1 MLRAVSLLV
10 LAAAVVALAWFV
22 AHLPGQFV
30 LHFGSYV
37 VQTSVP
43 VALLALAVLFG
54 VLYALAR
61 LVAAV
66 LRIPQWL
73 NVRGALRQRR
83 RGDEAVTQSLLALA
97 AGDGTE
103 ARRESARSRRLLGD
117 TPQTLLLAA
126 QAARISGREDEA
138 EAIFREL
145 AARKDAGFLGQRG
158 LLRQALARQD
168 WVAAAEYAR
177 RAEAAHPGAAWLRTE
192 RAQIAVQTHDWREAL
207 SLSAPDAPLAA
218 FATAAAEEQT
228 DPAEGRKLAKRA
240 FEADPAL
247 APAAIAYARRLREQ
261 GKEPRAIDVLRRCWS
276 LAPHPDV
283 AAFALAPA
291 SGALERLSA
300 AEGLVGTVLEDHP
313 ETHLLLARLHLDA
326 GQVAAARTQ
335 LDLARAGGLDQQ
347 RVWLLQADIAEA
359 EEQPDEAREA
369 LRHAT
374 TAPSDPVWRCGSCG
388 TVHTRWLAVCP
399 QCRTAGRVAWGTG
412 RAETALVAV

>member
-1 MLRAVSLLV
+1 MLRALSLLV
-10 LAAAVVALAWFV
+10 LAAIVVTVAWYV
-22 AHLPGQFV
+22 GHLPGQFV
-30 LHFGSYV
+30 LHFGRYV

-43 VALLALAVLFG
+43 VALLALAVLFL

-61 LVAAV
+61 FVSGL
-66 LRIPQWL
+66 LRIPQWFG
-73 NVRGALRQRR
+73 VRGALRQRR
-83 RGDEAVTQSLLALA
+83 RGDEAVTRSLLALA
-97 AGDGTE
+97 AGDGTD
-103 ARRESARSRRLLGD
+103 AQRESARSRRLLGD

-126 QAARISGREDEA
+126 QAARIAGHEDQA

-145 AARKDAGFLGQRG
+145 AERKDAGFLGLRG

-192 RAQIAVQTHDWREAL
+192 RAQIAIQTQDWRGAL

-218 FATAAAEEQT
+218 FATAAALEQS
-228 DPAEGRKLAKRA
+228 DPDEGRKLAKSA
-240 FEADPAL
+240 WEADPSL

-261 GKEPRAIDVLRRCWS
+261 GKEAKAIDVLRRSWS

-283 AAFALAPA
+283 AAYAIAPA
-291 SGALERLSA
+291 NGALERLAA
-300 AEGLVGTVLEDHP
+300 AESMVGTTTEHHA

-326 GQVAAARTQ
+326 GQIAAARTE
-335 LDLARAGGLDQQ
+335 LDRARAGGLDQQ

-359 EEQPDEAREA
+359 EGQADEAREA

-388 TVHTRWLAVCP
+388 TVHVQWLAVCP
-399 QCRTAGRVAWGTG
+399 QCRTPGRIVWGTT

>member
-1 MLRAVSLLV
+1 MLRAVSLLI
-10 LAAAVVALAWFV
+10 LAAIVVAVAWFV

-30 LHFGSYV
+30 LHLGTYV

-43 VALLALAVLFG
+43 VAVLALAVLFG

-61 LVAAV
+61 LVSGL
-66 LRIPQWL
+66 LRIPQWFGT
-73 NVRGALRQRR
+73 RGALRQRR
-83 RGDEAVTQSLLALA
+83 RGDLAVTQSLLALA
-97 AGDGTE
+97 AGDGTDAQRE
-103 ARRESARSRRLLGD
+103 AARSRRLLGD

-126 QAARISGREDEA
+126 QAARMSGREDEA

-145 AARKDAGFLGQRG
+145 AERDDAGFLGLRG

-168 WVAAAEYAR
+168 WTAAAEYAR
-177 RAEAAHPGAAWLRTE
+177 RAEAARPGAAWLRTE
-192 RAQIAVQTHDWREAL
+192 RAQIAVQTQDWRGAL

-218 FATAAAEEQT
+218 FATAAAEEQA
-228 DPAEGRKLAKRA
+228 DPTEGRRLARRA

-261 GKEPRAIDVLRRCWS
+261 GKEGKALDVLRRSWN

-291 SGALERLSA
+291 SGALERLRA
-300 AEGLVGTVLEDHP
+300 AEGLVGTVGEGQP

-326 GQVAAARTQ
+326 GQVVAARTQ
-335 LDLARAGGLDQQ
+335 LELARAGGLDQQ

-359 EEQPDEAREA
+359 EEQPDAAREA

-388 TVHTRWLAVCP
+388 TVHMRWVAVCL
-399 QCRTAGRVAWGTG
+399 QCRTPGRVAWGTG
-412 RAETALVAV
+412 RVETALVAV

>member
-1 MLRAVSLLV
+1 MLRAVSLLI
-10 LAAAVVALAWFV
+10 LAAIVVAVAWFV

-30 LHFGSYV
+30 LHLGTYV

-43 VALLALAVLFG
+43 VAVLALAVLFG

-61 LVAAV
+61 LVSGL
-66 LRIPQWL
+66 LRIPQWFGT
-73 NVRGALRQRR
+73 RGALRQRR
-83 RGDEAVTQSLLALA
+83 RGDLAVTQSLLALA
-97 AGDGTE
+97 AGDGTDAQRE
-103 ARRESARSRRLLGD
+103 AARSRRLLGD

-126 QAARISGREDEA
+126 QAARMSGREDEA

-145 AARKDAGFLGQRG
+145 AERDDAGFLGLRG

-168 WVAAAEYAR
+168 WTAAAEYAR
-177 RAEAAHPGAAWLRTE
+177 RAE
-192 RAQIAVQTHDWREAL
+192 
-207 SLSAPDAPLAA
+207 
-218 FATAAAEEQT
+218 EQA
-228 DPAEGRKLAKRA
+228 DPTEGRRLARRA

-261 GKEPRAIDVLRRCWS
+261 GKEGKALDVLRRSWN
-276 LAPHPDV
+276 LAPHPDI

-291 SGALERLSA
+291 SGALERLRA
-300 AEGLVGTVLEDHP
+300 AEGLVGTVGEGQP

-326 GQVAAARTQ
+326 GQVVAARTQ
-335 LDLARAGGLDQQ
+335 LELARAGGLDQQ

-359 EEQPDEAREA
+359 EEQPDAAREA

-388 TVHTRWLAVCP
+388 TVHMRWVAVCL
-399 QCRTAGRVAWGTG
+399 QCRTPGRVAWGTG
-412 RAETALVAV
+412 RVETALVAV

>member
-1 MLRAVSLLV
+1 MLRALSLLV
-10 LAAAVVALAWFV
+10 LAAIVVTVAWYV
-22 AHLPGQFV
+22 GHLPGQFV
-30 LHFGSYV
+30 LHFGAYV

-43 VALLALAVLFG
+43 VALLALAVLFL

-61 LVAAV
+61 LVSGV
-66 LRIPQWL
+66 LRIPQWFG
-73 NVRGALRQRR
+73 VRGALRQRR
-83 RGDEAVTQSLLALA
+83 RGDDAVTRSLLALA
-97 AGDGTE
+97 AGDGND
-103 ARRESARSRRLLGD
+103 AQRESARSRRLLGD

-126 QAARISGREDEA
+126 QAARIAGHEDQA

-145 AARKDAGFLGQRG
+145 AERKDAGFLGLRG

-192 RAQIAVQTHDWREAL
+192 RAQIAVQTQDWRGAL

-218 FATAAAEEQT
+218 FATAAALEQS
-228 DPAEGRKLAKRA
+228 DPDEGRKLAKSA
-240 FEADPAL
+240 WDADPSL
-247 APAAIAYARRLREQ
+247 APAAIAYARRLREA
-261 GKEPRAIDVLRRCWS
+261 GKEAKAIDVLRRSWS

-283 AAFALAPA
+283 AAYAIAPA
-291 SGALERLSA
+291 NGALERLAA
-300 AEGLVGTVLEDHP
+300 AESMVGTTTEHHA

-326 GQVAAARTQ
+326 GQIAAARTE
-335 LDLARAGGLDQQ
+335 LERARAGGLDQQ

-359 EEQPDEAREA
+359 EGQADEAREA

-388 TVHTRWLAVCP
+388 TVHVQWLAVCP
-399 QCRTAGRVAWGTG
+399 QCRTPGRITWGTT